1 MRDPKELYV
10 RFNFHPELC
19 VGCGACVTACMDEHD
34 GFPAVRE
41 PLRRL
46 YRTEYTKKGA
56 AAITWYSLACLHCDT
71 HECVTICPKQCFSIE
86 QATGTIQLD
95 NTSCIGCGA
104 CGRACPYQ
112 GIVFSEKKQAEKCDG
127 CLERLRMG
135 MLPRCVAACPR
146 HAITTDDR
154 PSVRRESQDKL
165 KRTLKTKKLKR

>member
-1 MRDPKELYV
+1 MTV
-10 RFNFHPELC
+10 
-19 VGCGACVTACMDEHD
+19 
-34 GFPAVRE
+34 
-41 PLRRL
+41 
-46 YRTEYTKKGA
+46 
-56 AAITWYSLACLHCDT
+56 
-71 HECVTICPKQCFSIE
+71 CPKQCFSIE

-146 HAITTDDR
+146 HAIATDDR